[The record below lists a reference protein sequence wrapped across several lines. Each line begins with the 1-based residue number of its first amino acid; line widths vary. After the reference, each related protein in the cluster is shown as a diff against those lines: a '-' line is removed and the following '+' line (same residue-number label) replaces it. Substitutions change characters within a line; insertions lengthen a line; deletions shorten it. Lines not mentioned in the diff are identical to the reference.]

1 MSLPSAIDLVLK
13 AEIAE
18 FVRECAA
25 TSIADSVLAHIGEP
39 VGTGVAFG
47 KSMSNATQPRK
58 DQTVPT
64 LQMYKPMEFAIAD
77 AAAHRLGV
85 ETLETIGRDRV
96 DTHTVTVTDLR
107 AALADA
113 YLAGER
119 AGRRAA
125 R

>member
-1 MSLPSAIDLVLK
+1 M
-13 AEIAE
+13 
-18 FVRECAA
+18 
-25 TSIADSVLAHIGEP
+25 H
-39 VGTGVAFG
+39 
-47 KSMSNATQPRK
+47 
-58 DQTVPT
+58 
-64 LQMYKPMEFAIAD
+64 KPMDFAIAD